1 MRRLMANMLFVL
13 AGGCALLLQLAG
25 ISENAMLLVLV
36 SVVVSAVITNL
47 MFIKSTGLVGIGGL
61 SLAYSQFGAQSQA
74 ARFLMIL
81 IVVLMTGAVVLMIF
95 ADFPNSSKRSHSDE
109 ISEP

>member
-1 MRRLMANMLFVL
+1 MRRMMANMLFAL
-13 AGGCALLLQLAG
+13 AIGSALLLQSAG
-25 ISENAMLLVLV
+25 VLENARLLVLV
-36 SVVVSAVITNL
+36 SVVTSAIITNL

-81 IVVLMTGAVVLMIF
+81 IAVLITSAVVLMIF